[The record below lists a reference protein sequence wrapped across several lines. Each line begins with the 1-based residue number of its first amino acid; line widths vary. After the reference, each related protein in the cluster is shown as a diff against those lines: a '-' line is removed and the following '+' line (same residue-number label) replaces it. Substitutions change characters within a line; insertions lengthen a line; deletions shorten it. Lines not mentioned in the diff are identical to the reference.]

1 MSFTLQGI
9 GVSKGIAIGKVHIID
24 HDSIEVNEYTL
35 SKQSLDDEVARFKN
49 ALAIAREQLRKIQQ
63 NIPKTAPED
72 IVTFIETHLLMLDD
86 SLLVDSPIAFIYE
99 RQCNAE
105 WALKLQCDYLVKI
118 FDEMDDPYISSR
130 KRDVEQVVS
139 RVQHILRGHT
149 ELPSSNDVSN
159 AIVVADDLT
168 PSDTI
173 LMQHQG
179 ILGFATEY
187 GGSTSHTAILARSL
201 GIPAIVG
208 LHRAR
213 RYVKPDDVVIL
224 DGLHGV
230 MLVAPEQNAIEYYQ
244 QKQRADKQR
253 RTALKRLKQAP
264 CVTLNGQAI
273 TLYTNIEFPEDI
285 INVKKVGSHGVGLYR
300 TEFLFMNRIEQP
312 NEEEHYIAYLQVVK
326 SLKNSEITIRTV
338 DLGADK
344 QVNPQSTNSWTSNPA
359 LGLRA
364 IRLCLKNTPLFKQ
377 QLRAIM
383 RVSAQGNVRMMIPM
397 LSGLQELTQVLNIVD
412 ETRRELS
419 QEGYDFDP
427 TMPIGAMVEVPAM
440 AVCTDLFLPY
450 LDFLSI
456 GTNDLIQ
463 YTLAIDRC
471 DDSVN
476 YLYDPLHPA
485 ILRLIKMSIDGAASC
500 AKPISMCGEMASDT
514 RYVRLLLGLGLRSFS
529 VNPEAFLEVKQI
541 INTTDMDKLHT
552 NTKRMLS
559 TDSPAEMRYLLDKM
573 NETST

>member
-9 GVSKGIAIGKVHIID
+9 GVSKGIAIGKIHIID
-24 HDSIEVNEYTL
+24 HDTIEVNEYTL
-35 SKQSLDDEVARFKN
+35 SKQSLDDEVARFEN
-49 ALAIAREQLRKIQQ
+49 ALVIARLQLEKIQQ
-63 NIPKTAPED
+63 NVPKTAPED
-72 IVTFIETHLLMLDD
+72 VVTFIETHLLMLND
-86 SLLVDSPIAFIYE
+86 SLLVDAPINFIRE
-99 RQCNAE
+99 KQCNAE
-105 WALKLQCDYLVKI
+105 WALKLQCDYLVKV

-139 RVQHILRGHT
+139 RIQHILRGHT
-149 ELPSSNDVSN
+149 ELPSSSDVSN

-168 PSDTI
+168 PADTI

-179 ILGFATEY
+179 ILGFVTEY
-187 GGSTSHTAILARSL
+187 GGTTSHTAILARSL

-213 RYVKPDDVVIL
+213 RYVRPDDTLIL
-224 DGLHGV
+224 DGVHGV
-230 MLVAPEQNAIEYYQ
+230 MLIAPDQRAIEYYQ
-244 QKQRADKQR
+244 NQQKQDKQR

-264 CVTLNGQAI
+264 CISIDGQEI
-273 TLYTNIEFPEDI
+273 KLHTNIEFPEDI
-285 INVKKVGSHGVGLYR
+285 ASVKKAGSDGVGLYR
-300 TEFLFMNRIEQP
+300 TEFLFMNRLDPPDEA
-312 NEEEHYIAYLQVVK
+312 EHYAAYLKVVK
-326 SLKNSEITIRTV
+326 SLKQGEVTIRTV

-344 QVNPQSTNSWTSNPA
+344 QANPQHSGPWIANPA

-364 IRLCLKNTPLFKQ
+364 IRLCLKNMSLFKQ
-377 QLRAIM
+377 QLRAIL
-383 RVSAQGNVRMMIPM
+383 RVSAEGNVRMMIPM
-397 LSGLQELTQVLNIVD
+397 LSGLQELTQVLNIVE

-419 QEGYDFDP
+419 QEGFDFDP
-427 TMPIGAMVEVPAM
+427 TMPVGAMVEVPAM
-440 AVCTDLFLPY
+440 AICTDLFLPY

-485 ILRLIKMSIDGAASC
+485 ILRLIKMSIDGTADSG
-500 AKPISMCGEMASDT
+500 KPISMCGEMASDT

-541 INTTDMDKLHT
+541 INNTDMSELHIII
-552 NTKRMLS
+552 KRMLN
-559 TDSPAEMRYLLDKM
+559 TNSPTEMRFLLDKI
-573 NETST
+573 NE

>member
-1 MSFTLQGI
+1 MSFTLKGI
-9 GVSKGIAIGKVHIID
+9 GVSKGIAIGKIHIID
-24 HDSIEVNEYTL
+24 HDTIEVNEYTL
-35 SKQSLDDEVARFKN
+35 SKQSLDDEVARFED
-49 ALAIAREQLRKIQQ
+49 ALVIARQQLQKIQK

-72 IVTFIETHLLMLDD
+72 VVTFIETHLLMLND
-86 SLLVDSPIAFIYE
+86 SLLVDAPIQFIKE
-99 RQCNAE
+99 KQCNAE
-105 WALKLQCDYLVKI
+105 WALKLQCDYLVKV

-139 RVQHILRGHT
+139 RIQHILRGHT
-149 ELPSSNDVSN
+149 ELPSSTDVSN

-168 PSDTI
+168 PADTI

-187 GGSTSHTAILARSL
+187 GGTTSHTAILARSL

-213 RYVKPDDVVIL
+213 RYVKPDDTLIL
-224 DGLHGV
+224 DGIHGV
-230 MLVAPEQNAIEYYQ
+230 MLVAPDQRTVEYYE
-244 QKQRADKQR
+244 QKQKQDKQR

-264 CVTLNGQAI
+264 CVTLDGQEI
-273 TLYTNIEFPEDI
+273 KLHTNIEFPEDMSS
-285 INVKKVGSHGVGLYR
+285 VKKAGSNGVGLYR
-300 TEFLFMNRIEQP
+300 TEFLFMNRIDPPDEA
-312 NEEEHYIAYLQVVK
+312 EHYAAYLKVVK
-326 SLKNSEITIRTV
+326 SLKHGEVTIRTV
-338 DLGADK
+338 DLGGDK
-344 QVNPQSTNSWTSNPA
+344 QANPLHAGSWIANPA

-364 IRLCLKNTPLFKQ
+364 IRLCLKNMTLFKQ
-377 QLRAIM
+377 QLRAIL
-383 RVSAQGNVRMMIPM
+383 RVSAEGNVRMMIPM
-397 LSGLQELTQVLNIVD
+397 LSGLQELTQVLNVVE

-419 QEGYDFDP
+419 QEGFDFDP
-427 TMPIGAMVEVPAM
+427 NMPVGAMVEVPAM

-485 ILRLIKMSIDGAASC
+485 ILRLIKMSIDGAQNGC
-500 AKPISMCGEMASDT
+500 KPISMCGEMASDT
-514 RYVRLLLGLGLRSFS
+514 RYVRLLLGLGLRAFS

-541 INTTDMDKLHT
+541 INNTDINSLHT
-552 NTKRMLS
+552 NITRMLS
-559 TDSPAEMRYLLDKM
+559 TDSPTEMRYLLDKM
-573 NETST
+573 NT